1 MAPAVPRL
9 SLSLSL
15 SLPLRPS
22 LFLSPCRLQPAAA
35 SIHSNAQ
42 QPLMAKVVPVYG
54 TGPPP
59 DPPLPTHENGGDP
72 DVETVNAGSRAARRR
87 RQAEM
92 LKQARDIR
100 SAAAAKKDRTVAPA
114 PGSDASKS
122 GGTTGMKRRFWK
134 DVHVSEVDGAL
145 QVSLD
150 SRALKRPN
158 SKEPI
163 RIPLSKPHLASAL
176 ALEWDQLMSATQALK
191 QHLVPLTSLIS
202 RAIDIAEDDAA
213 HAATGTT
220 TTPAPIRAAIAT
232 SLLRYLDTDSLLCW
246 APPADPDDPTS
257 PNSAL
262 DDEGKSLRDRQEEAA
277 TEIVAFLTSRV
288 WPGVTLVPVL
298 DEHSIMPRPQ
308 APGTREV
315 IQGWVLGLS
324 SWELAGLERATLA
337 QKSLLG
343 GARLVVEWSED
354 GAGVVRDGGSDNAG
368 AEKKRFWGIDQAAH
382 AASVEVDWQIRR
394 WGEVEDTHDVERE
407 DLRRQLGSVILLVS
421 GVGGTKPKL

>member
-15 SLPLRPS
+15 RPS
-22 LFLSPCRLQPAAA
+22 LFVSPCRLQPARA

-59 DPPLPTHENGGDP
+59 DPPLPTHEHGDP
-72 DVETVNAGSRAARRR
+72 DVATVNAGSRAARRR

-100 SAAAAKKDRTVAPA
+100 SAAAAKKDRTVTPT

-134 DVHVSEVDGAL
+134 DVHVQEVDGAH
-145 QVSLD
+145 QVALD

-158 SKEPI
+158 STQPI

-213 HAATGTT
+213 HAASGQT

-246 APPADPDDPTS
+246 APPADPADPTS
-257 PNSAL
+257 ANSAL
-262 DDEGKSLRDRQEEAA
+262 DAEGKSLRDRQEEAA
-277 TEIVAFLTSRV
+277 TGIVAFLTSRV
-288 WPGVTLVPVL
+288 WPGVALVPVL

-315 IQGWVLGLS
+315 VQGWVLGLS
-324 SWELAGLERATLA
+324 GWELAGLERATLA

-343 GARLVVEWSED
+343 GARLVAEWSED
-354 GAGVVRDGGSDNAG
+354 GAGVVRDADGGASG
-368 AEKKRFWGIDQAAH
+368 KHCWGVDQAAH
-382 AASVEVDWQIRR
+382 AASIEVDWQIRR

-421 GVGGTKPKL
+421 GVGATKSKL